1 MQHICRTK
9 TLQALAKAMQKN
21 TLLLTHKLQR
31 REGQWSTKMKSELI
45 DSLLRNYPINP
56 TYCIKDGDVLY
67 TIDGVQRLSCIRD
80 FLDNKFILS
89 KTTESVIINGVKKE
103 IAGKRFN
110 KLDEDTQDALLN
122 CELQVYELTEFT
134 DKEVRQMFSRQ
145 NSGKKLN
152 NRQLRSSI
160 ESDEFREIISSL
172 TSHPFFEKCCTKT
185 QVKSDVDKDIV
196 LQVIM
201 LTEKTEGISFK
212 SNDINKFIEDYQ
224 EHIDHS
230 KIKTIREALN
240 ELNDQFDDLKIRQLS
255 LPMIIFGCY
264 LTIVEKKAVIKYISW
279 LNKFIKGY
287 DRNIEYL
294 KYCASGTSSEEMV
307 MGRLKYFKDAIE
319 VL

>member
-1 MQHICRTK
+1 MQYTCRTK

-56 TYCIKDGDVLY
+56 TYCVKDGETLY

-80 FLDNKFILS
+80 FIDNKFMLS
-89 KTTESVIINGVKKE
+89 RTLEPVKVNGIVKE
-103 IAGKRFN
+103 IAGKKFK

-122 CELQVYELTEFT
+122 CELQIYELTDYT

-160 ESDEFREIISSL
+160 ETDKFRGVISSL
-172 TSHPFFEKCCTKT
+172 TSHPFFEKCCTKA
-185 QVKSDVDKDIV
+185 QLKSDVDKDIV
-196 LQVIM
+196 LQVLM
-201 LTEKTEGISFK
+201 LTEKTDNISFRSK
-212 SNDINKFIEDYQ
+212 DINNFILEYQ
-224 EHIDHS
+224 DHIDQDKVS
-230 KIKTIREALN
+230 TIKEALN
-240 ELNDQFDDLKIRQLS
+240 KLNDGFSDLKIKQLS

-264 LTIVEKKAVIKYISW
+264 STIVEKKSVPKYMTW
-279 LNKFIKGY
+279 LKKFIKTY
-287 DRNIEYL
+287 DSNNDYL

-307 MGRLKYFKDAIE
+307 MGRLNYFKKAIKT
-319 VL
+319 L